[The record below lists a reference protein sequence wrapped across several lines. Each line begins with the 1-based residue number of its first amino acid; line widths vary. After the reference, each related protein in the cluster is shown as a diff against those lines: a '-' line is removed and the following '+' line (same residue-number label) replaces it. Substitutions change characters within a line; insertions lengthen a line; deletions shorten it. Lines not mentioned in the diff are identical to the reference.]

1 MSAELITTPAAL
13 SDLGRTL
20 AGAEWIAVD
29 TEFLRER
36 TYSARLCLVQ
46 VASHDVVAIID
57 PLALRDDGLAP
68 LVALLDEVRLRKV
81 LHAARQD
88 LEVFHDLEQR
98 VPAPVFDTQIAAAY
112 LGYDD
117 QIGYAALVA
126 ALTGVTLDKAH
137 TRTDW
142 SARPLSAAQ
151 LQYAAD
157 DVYYLRPVYEVLHE
171 QLAQRGRL
179 AWVEEDFQRLTQA
192 SLYRNDPAEAWR
204 RLRGGGDLAPASQQV
219 LCALAEWREREAQAR
234 NLPRAWVL
242 RDDVLFELARHL
254 PETAQGL
261 ASIRG
266 LEDSARRRHGESIL
280 ASIASARQAEAVE
293 RWPRLLPLTPAQNA
307 LAKQLMS
314 QIRELAQQLA
324 LAPAVVATRRDVE
337 KLVRGA
343 EPAQLFHGWRAELV
357 SPVLTTLLAATR
369 AQPASI

>member
-13 SDLGRTL
+13 SDLCRTL

-57 PLALRDDGLAP
+57 PLTLRDDGLAP
-68 LVALLDEVRLRKV
+68 LVTLLDSERLRKV

-117 QIGYAALVA
+117 QVGYAALVA

-142 SARPLSAAQ
+142 SVRPLSTAQ

-157 DVYYLRPVYEVLHE
+157 DVHYLRPVYEALHE

-179 AWVEEDFQRLTQA
+179 AWVEEDCRRLTQA

-204 RLRGGGDLAPASQQV
+204 RLRGGADLAPANQQV
-219 LCALAEWREREAQAR
+219 LCALAEWREREAQER

-242 RDDVLFELARHL
+242 RDEVLFELARHT
-254 PETAQGL
+254 PENAQGL
-261 ASIRG
+261 VSIRG
-266 LEDSARRRHGESIL
+266 LEDSARRRHGEAIL
-280 ASIASARQAEAVE
+280 ANIATARQAEAVA

-307 LAKQLMS
+307 LAKQLMGL
-314 QIRELAQQLA
+314 IRELAQQMA

-343 EPAQLFHGWRAELV
+343 DPAQLFHGWRAELV
-357 SPVLTTLLAATR
+357 GPSLATVLESTR
-369 AQPASI
+369 DSSAPI

>member
-1 MSAELITTPAAL
+1 MSAELITEPAAL
-13 SDLGRTL
+13 SDLCRTL

-57 PLALRDDGLAP
+57 PLALRGDGLAP
-68 LVALLDEVRLRKV
+68 LVELLDRAALRKV

-98 VPAPVFDTQIAAAY
+98 VPAPVFDTQVAAAY

-137 TRTDW
+137 TRADW
-142 SARPLSAAQ
+142 SLRPLSAAQ

-157 DVYYLRPVYEVLHE
+157 DVHYLRPVYEALHE

-179 AWVEEDFQRLTQA
+179 AWVEEDCRRLTEA

-204 RLRGGGDLAPASQQV
+204 RLRGGADLAPAGQQA
-219 LCALAEWREREAQAR
+219 LCALAEWREREAQSR

-242 RDDVLFELARHL
+242 RDEVLFELARHL
-254 PETAQGL
+254 PETTQGL

-266 LEDSARRRHGESIL
+266 LEDSARRRHGEAIL
-280 ASIASARQAEAVE
+280 ASIATARQAEAVE

-314 QIRELAQQLA
+314 RIRELAQQLA
-324 LAPAVVATRRDVE
+324 LAPAVMATRRDVE
-337 KLVRGA
+337 RLVRGA

-357 SPVLTTLLAATR
+357 GPALVALL
-369 AQPASI
+369 QPAREHPASR

>member
-13 SDLGRTL
+13 SDLCRML

-57 PLALRDDGLAP
+57 PLALGDDGLAP
-68 LVALLDEVRLRKV
+68 LGALLDSERVRKV

-117 QIGYAALVA
+117 QIGYGALVA
-126 ALTGVTLDKAH
+126 TLTGVTLDKAH

-142 SARPLSAAQ
+142 SVRPLSAAQ

-157 DVYYLRPVYEVLHE
+157 DVHYLRPVYEALYE

-179 AWVEEDFQRLTQA
+179 DWVEEDCRRLIQP

-204 RLRGGGDLAPASQQV
+204 RLRGGADLAPENQQI
-219 LCALAEWREREAQAR
+219 LCDLAEWREREAQTR
-234 NLPRAWVL
+234 NLPRAWVV
-242 RDDVLFELARHL
+242 RDEVLYELARHA
-254 PETAQGL
+254 PGNAQEL
-261 ASIRG
+261 VSIRG
-266 LEDSARRRHGESIL
+266 LEDSARRRHGEAIL
-280 ASIASARQAEAVE
+280 ACISAARQAEAVE
-293 RWPRLLPLTPAQNA
+293 RWPRLMPLTSAQNA
-307 LAKQLMS
+307 LAKHLMAH
-314 QIRELAQQLA
+314 IRELAQQLA

-343 EPAQLFHGWRAELV
+343 DPAQLLQGWRAQLV
-357 SPVLTTLLAATR
+357 GPSLTAALTAAR
-369 AQPASI
+369 KGQSSV

>member
-1 MSAELITTPAAL
+1 MSAEMITTPAAL
-13 SDLGRTL
+13 SDLCRTL

-57 PLALRDDGLAP
+57 PLAFRDDGLAP
-68 LVALLDEVRLRKV
+68 LLALLDSGKVRKV

-126 ALTGVTLDKAH
+126 ALTGVTLDKSH

-142 SARPLSAAQ
+142 SVRPLSAAQ

-157 DVYYLRPVYEVLHE
+157 DVNYLRPVYEALQD
-171 QLAQRGRL
+171 QLAQRARL
-179 AWVEEDFQRLTQA
+179 AWVEEDCRRLTQA

-204 RLRGGGDLAPASQQV
+204 RLRGGADLAPANQQV
-219 LCALAEWREREAQAR
+219 LCALAEWREREAQTR

-242 RDDVLFELARHL
+242 RDDVLFELARHT

-266 LEDSARRRHGESIL
+266 LEDSARRRHGEAIL
-280 ASIASARQAEAVE
+280 ASIATARQGEAVE

-307 LAKQLMS
+307 LAKQLMGH
-314 QIRELAQQLA
+314 IRELAQQLA

-343 EPAQLFHGWRAELV
+343 DPAQLFHGWRAELV
-357 SPVLTTLLAATR
+357 GPSLAAVL
-369 AQPASI
+369 APARDTSAAV